1 MDHDD
6 AATGVS
12 VGAYRHAVLA
22 HQQPE
27 VFVHL
32 GEPERAA
39 DLLDYSLRHRPPAP
53 APSPPLSSPNC
64 GCA

>member
-1 MDHDD
+1 M
-6 AATGVS
+6 
-12 VGAYRHAVLA
+12 LA
-22 HQQPE
+22 HQQSE